1 MNIASLIYFGLWA
14 VFFTGL
20 LAIAFERNRLELE
33 KIKRWRYKIEAVD
46 LKRLFILKPYYGFLN
61 RNFKEKAEI
70 EIWESISFMRNVV
83 SNGEGGHYTSDAL
96 LEEFIKRKE
105 VLAPAFTGALQLMRQ
120 NQMDEAFKYFTDLVA
135 TKNSK
140 EFAHLLIRWDIID
153 PDYLME
159 TLVTYQK
166 NIREARFTAQ
176 KQRDETL
183 SNLIYLPA
191 VLNIML
197 ILLNFIYVGYFKE
210 QMEMLTMVI

>member
-1 MNIASLIYFGLWA
+1 MNITSLIYLGLWA
-14 VFFTGL
+14 VFFTGFL
-20 LAIAFERNRLELE
+20 VIAFEKNRLELE
-33 KIKRWRYKIEAVD
+33 KIKRWRYKIEAID

-61 RNFKEKAEI
+61 RSFKEKAEI

-96 LEEFIKRKE
+96 LEEFIRRKE
-105 VLAPAFTGALQLMRQ
+105 VLAPAFTGTLQLMRQ